1 MTQTRLFCRDFYLI
15 FFSSRVPGRKLR
27 AETFSAVTVCLRTCQ
42 PSTEWSLCCFY
53 SHKGCCAVISA
64 SLHLPDNSVSKIGA
78 PARQEALFSLPKNK
92 PQDRKRDLGG
102 FRVAAEHIWIVFLL
116 RSLCCRLE
124 KKKKAP
130 ENLRLWVFWSLL
142 LFLSS
147 TFSHSWLQ
155 EISSQRLIQ
164 SHELH
169 VVLCATR
176 QLRPTLGLW
185 LY

>member
-1 MTQTRLFCRDFYLI
+1 MTQTRLFCRYFYFL
-15 FFSSRVPGRKLR
+15 FFSSRVPGRRLR

-116 RSLCCRLE
+116 RSLCCWLS
-124 KKKKAP
+124 KKRKKHP
-130 ENLRLWVFWSLL
+130 KTSDFGFSD
-142 LFLSS
+142 LSS
-147 TFSHSWLQ
+147 SFSLPLSL
-155 EISSQRLIQ
+155 IRDCRRL
-164 SHELH
+164 
-169 VVLCATR
+169 VLK
-176 QLRPTLGLW
+176 G
-185 LY
+185 